1 MTNLELKELNSKR
14 RIYQIAFLVY
24 DVEKS
29 MQKWVDLLKIGP
41 WLVVEMNEKNCKNV
55 IENGSPST
63 EPFKFYSA
71 CAMVGEIQIELIQPV
86 FGVSVYEEFMEK
98 HGEGLHHIKE
108 YIPDDQLDET
118 IKNYGE
124 KNLNIIRQGHFV
136 EDIHIYLNT
145 MNELG
150 FQLEL
155 GNCPKV
161 TLTEDMFYMYPPE
174 SD

>member
-1 MTNLELKELNSKR
+1 MTNAELSELNKKR
-14 RIYQIAFLVY
+14 RIFQIAFLVY

-29 MQKWVDLLKIGP
+29 MQKWIDLLNVGP

-55 IENGSPST
+55 IEKGKPST

-71 CAMVGEIQIELIQPV
+71 CTMMGDTQIELIQPV
-86 FGVSVYEEFMEK
+86 FGVSAYEEYMK
-98 HGEGLHHIKE
+98 NHGESLHHIKE
-108 YIPDDQLDET
+108 YIPDAQIEEET
-118 IKNYGE
+118 RKYGE
-124 KNLNIIRQGHFV
+124 KGLNVIRQGHYV

-145 MNELG
+145 LSELG

-161 TLTEDMFYMYPPE
+161 TLTEDMYYMYPRE
-174 SD
+174 K